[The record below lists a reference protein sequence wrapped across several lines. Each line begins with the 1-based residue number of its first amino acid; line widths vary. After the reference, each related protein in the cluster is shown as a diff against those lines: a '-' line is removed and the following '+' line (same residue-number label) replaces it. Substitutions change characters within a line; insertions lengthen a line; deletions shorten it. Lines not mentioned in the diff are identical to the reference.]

1 MGAAHLTELAEDEG
15 TLKSFGDALG
25 SKGPRLLLQDLYLES
40 IGQQLLN
47 SLNACAACPWA

>member
-25 SKGPRLLLQDLYLES
+25 SKGPRPIAPRAFLRINENHSKSHENHL
-40 IGQQLLN
+40 I
-47 SLNACAACPWA
+47 SLKIY